1 MFKGYLPVACNA
13 QSRPSIVFCC
23 ILLWII
29 CSSYFALNFS
39 LVLPLCLSQI
49 LSPARLSLPLA
60 VLSFRK
66 TKSHFQRPQRNLK
79 RCAPVRR
86 LFLRLNE
93 NCHTLPQL
101 LPTLPPPPVLP
112 SLSLTNACV
121 ALCQCHAHFG
131 TVNAGAF
138 EVLRLLWFFLVF
150 LLPLANCLSV
160 SHFRPLFISPS
171 WLLFVFN

>member
-101 LPTLPPPPVLP
+101 LPTLPPPPCASFP
-112 SLSLTNACV
+112 LTDQC
-121 ALCQCHAHFG
+121 LC
-131 TVNAGAF
+131 GAM
-138 EVLRLLWFFLVF
+138 
-150 LLPLANCLSV
+150 SV
-160 SHFRPLFISPS
+160 PRPLWHSQCRR
-171 WLLFVFN
+171 L